1 MHSEDLRINI
11 GLSLAHADMTA
22 VQSTGENRRE
32 PDPPPPP
39 DAETQQA
46 LSVQQHEGLQPL
58 GDVPAVHQA
67 VFDDGARR

>member
-1 MHSEDLRINI
+1 MHSEDLRIDI

-22 VQSTGENRRE
+22 VQSTGENQRE
-32 PDPPPPP
+32 PDHPPP

>member
-22 VQSTGENRRE
+22 VQSTGENRT
-32 PDPPPPP
+32 PPPP
-39 DAETQQA
+39 DAETQQS
-46 LSVQQHEGLQPL
+46 LSVQQHKGLQPL

>member
-1 MHSEDLRINI
+1 MHSEDLRIDI

-22 VQSTGENRRE
+22 VQSTGENRT
-32 PDPPPPP
+32 PP